1 MLEEQTMYRK
11 LIVLLVGT
19 ALATSASAGERHRA
33 HKAERAAR
41 HQARAANHESIGL
54 GSGAAIG
61 AMAGG
66 PVGAAFGS
74 WIGDRFHHEHDAR
87 LAAEDSGAQAHART
101 KTLETRLAASESA
114 ASQAGAE
121 LVAERTQHRRDL
133 EEALSIEVLFRTED
147 SAIAPPTEERLAKLV
162 AMIVPLDGAVVRL
175 EGHTDVRGTD
185 RYNNALATARADT
198 VRDAL
203 IRAGMPPER
212 IVVSAAGKA
221 DSQATDTD
229 ADGMALDRRVK
240 MSVVGLYDTSRVAQ
254 SAQ

>member
-1 MLEEQTMYRK
+1 MLEEQIMYSK
-11 LIVLLVGT
+11 LIVLLVGS

-33 HKAERAAR
+33 HKAERAAK
-41 HQARAANHESIGL
+41 HESIGL

-66 PVGAAFGS
+66 PVGLILGAAFGS

-87 LAAEDSGAQAHART
+87 LAAEQGSEQAHART
-101 KTLETRLAASESA
+101 KALETRLAASEAA
-114 ASQAGAE
+114 ASKVGAE
-121 LVAERTQHRRDL
+121 LIAERAQHRRDL
-133 EEALSIEVLFRTED
+133 TEAMSIEVLFRTED

-162 AMIVPLDGAVVRL
+162 ALIVPLDGAVVRL

-185 RYNNALATARADT
+185 RYNNALATARADN

-212 IVVSAAGKA
+212 IVVTAAGKA
-221 DSQATDTD
+221 DSQATDND

-240 MSVVGLYDTSRVAQ
+240 MSVVGVDDASRVAQ

>member
-1 MLEEQTMYRK
+1 MYRK
-11 LIVLLVGT
+11 LIFLLVGS
-19 ALATSASAGERHRA
+19 ALATSATAGERHRA

-41 HQARAANHESIGL
+41 HEARAAQHESIGL

-66 PVGAAFGS
+66 PVGLILGAAFGG

-87 LAAEDSGAQAHART
+87 IKAEQSTEQALARS
-101 KTLETRLAASESA
+101 KTLETRLVAAESA
-114 ASQAGAE
+114 ASQAGA
-121 LVAERTQHRRDL
+121 AFAGERAQHRRDL
-133 EEALSIEVLFRTED
+133 EEALSIDVMFRTEE
-147 SAIAPPTEERLAKLV
+147 SAITAATEEHLAKVV
-162 AMIVPLDGAVVRL
+162 ALIVPLDGAVIRL

-203 IRAGMPPER
+203 IRAGMPAER
-212 IVVSAAGKA
+212 ILVSAAGKT
-221 DSQATDTD
+221 DSQATDKD

-240 MSVVGLYDTSRVAQ
+240 MSVVGLDDTSRVAQ

>member
-1 MLEEQTMYRK
+1 MYSK
-11 LIVLLVGT
+11 FVVLLVGSV
-19 ALATSASAGERHRA
+19 LATSASAGERHRL
-33 HKAERAAR
+33 HKAERVAR
-41 HQARAANHESIGL
+41 QQERAAKHESIGL

-66 PVGAAFGS
+66 PVGLILGAAFGS

-87 LAAEDSGAQAHART
+87 LAAEQSGELSASRT
-101 KTLETRLAASESA
+101 KALETRLAASESA
-114 ASQAGAE
+114 AAQAGAA
-121 LVAERTQHRRDL
+121 LNGERSQHRRDL

-162 AMIVPLDGAVVRL
+162 AMIVPLEGAVVRL

-185 RYNNALATARADT
+185 RYNNVLATARADT

-212 IVVSAAGKA
+212 IVVSVAGKT
-221 DSQATDTD
+221 DSQATDQD
-229 ADGMALDRRVK
+229 VDGMALDRRVK
-240 MSVVGLYDTSRVAQ
+240 MSVVGLDEASRVAQ
-254 SAQ
+254 TAP

>member
-1 MLEEQTMYRK
+1 MYRK

-33 HKAERAAR
+33 HKAERAAK
-41 HQARAANHESIGL
+41 HQERTAKHESIGL

-66 PVGAAFGS
+66 PVGLIFGAAFGS

-87 LAAEDSGAQAHART
+87 LAAERISEQALSRT
-101 KTLETRLAASESA
+101 KELETRLAATENIA
-114 ASQAGAE
+114 AQAGAE
-121 LVAERTQHRRDL
+121 LTAERMQHRRDL
-133 EEALSIEVLFRTED
+133 TEALSIEVLFRTED
-147 SAIAPPTEERLAKLV
+147 SAITAATEERLEKLV
-162 AMIVPLDGAVVRL
+162 AMIVPLDGAVIRL

-185 RYNNALATARADT
+185 RYNDALATARADT

-221 DSQATDTD
+221 DSQATDKD

-240 MSVVGLYDTSRVAQ
+240 MSVVGLDDTSRVAQ

>member
-1 MLEEQTMYRK
+1 MYSK
-11 LIVLLVGT
+11 LVVLLVGSG
-19 ALATSASAGERHRA
+19 LATSSFAGERHRA
-33 HKAERAAR
+33 HKAERAAK
-41 HQARAANHESIGL
+41 HESIGL

-66 PVGAAFGS
+66 PVGLILGAAFGG

-87 LAAEDSGAQAHART
+87 LAAEQSGEQERART
-101 KTLETRLAASESA
+101 KTLEARLAASESA

-121 LVAERTQHRRDL
+121 FVAERTQHRRDL

-147 SAIAPPTEERLAKLV
+147 SAIAPPTEEHLAKLV
-162 AMIVPLDGAVVRL
+162 AMVVPLDGAVVRL

-185 RYNNALATARADT
+185 RYNNTLAAARADA

-203 IRAGMPPER
+203 IRAGMPAER

-221 DSQATDTD
+221 DSQATDKD

-240 MSVVGLYDTSRVAQ
+240 MSVVGLDDASRVAQ

>member
-1 MLEEQTMYRK
+1 M
-11 LIVLLVGT
+11 VGT

-33 HKAERAAR
+33 HKAEAR
-41 HQARAANHESIGL
+41 GKGNESIGL
-54 GSGAAIG
+54 GGGAAIG

-66 PVGAAFGS
+66 PVGLILGAAFGG

-87 LAAEDSGAQAHART
+87 LAAEQSGELAASQT

-114 ASQAGAE
+114 AAQSGA
-121 LVAERTQHRRDL
+121 LLAAERTQHRRDL

-162 AMIVPLDGAVVRL
+162 ALIVPLDGAVVRL

-185 RYNNALATARADT
+185 RYNNALAAARADT

-240 MSVVGLYDTSRVAQ
+240 MSVVGLDDASRVAQ

>member
-1 MLEEQTMYRK
+1 MYRK

-41 HQARAANHESIGL
+41 HQERAAKHESIGL

-66 PVGAAFGS
+66 PVGLILGAAFGS

-87 LAAEDSGAQAHART
+87 LAAERMSEQALSRT
-101 KTLETRLAASESA
+101 KELETRLAATENIA
-114 ASQAGAE
+114 AQAGAE
-121 LVAERTQHRRDL
+121 LTAERMQHRRDL
-133 EEALSIEVLFRTED
+133 TEALSIEVLFRTED
-147 SAIAPPTEERLAKLV
+147 SAITAATEERLEKLV
-162 AMIVPLDGAVVRL
+162 AMIVPLDGAVIRL

-221 DSQATDTD
+221 DSQATDKD

-240 MSVVGLYDTSRVAQ
+240 MSVVGLDDAGRVAQ